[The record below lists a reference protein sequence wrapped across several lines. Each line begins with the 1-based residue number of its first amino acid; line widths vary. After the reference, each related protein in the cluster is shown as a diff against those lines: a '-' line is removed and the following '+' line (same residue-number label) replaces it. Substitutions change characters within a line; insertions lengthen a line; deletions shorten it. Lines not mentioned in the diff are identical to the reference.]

1 MFPAWP
7 ASGPEPHAS
16 RPSAHSFSAP
26 AGPNLPFTFSSRSG
40 QPVNRQMLFAA
51 SVFQTRKHEVHIF
64 SASKTIASGLAGQYL
79 PLPILL
85 QPPTRQLIPFRR
97 QPANISRRPSS
108 HTGPQSSASQ
118 LPSSRLGRPTPYIP
132 SHHFFNIYKAPSFH
146 QVLLP
151 TILPHIFLFLFSI
164 SPSSSRLSPFRTSNS
179 NLIPLLSLRPP
190 LPSCCR
196 FKPAGQTRNVVSR
209 AGAACKA
216 ADGAG
221 EEPAFLFFLY
231 VSFFCFSLFSLLF
244 HLPGAA
250 ASPRRLHFSF
260 CFCFSFCLFFL
271 FFFFLFFLL
280 AFFAFSFYLFFF

>member
-1 MFPAWP
+1 MECRTCCQKQQNKIRP
-7 ASGPEPHAS
+7 AS
-16 RPSAHSFSAP
+16 
-26 AGPNLPFTFSSRSG
+26 
-40 QPVNRQMLFAA
+40 
-51 SVFQTRKHEVHIF
+51 RK
-64 SASKTIASGLAGQYL
+64 SK
-79 PLPILL
+79 
-85 QPPTRQLIPFRR
+85 REFFRR
-97 QPANISRRPSS
+97 ENTKCTFLFGTNRPKSPVYVQQPQRPPRQSPNAFFCSFGFQDAKTRGAYFFSIQS
-108 HTGPQSSASQ
+108 HRF
-118 LPSSRLGRPTPYIP
+118 RLGRPISPAANPITTSNKTTHSLPAPAGQHLQPPFFSYP